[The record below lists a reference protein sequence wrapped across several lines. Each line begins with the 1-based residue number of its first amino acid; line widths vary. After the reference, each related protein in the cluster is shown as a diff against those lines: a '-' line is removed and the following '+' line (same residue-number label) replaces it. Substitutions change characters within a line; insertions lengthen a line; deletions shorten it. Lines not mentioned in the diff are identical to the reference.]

1 VAGYVLDLS
10 RALLPAGALLGGSVV
25 LAHLLSGIGLP
36 CPLRSPTGLP
46 CPFCGMT
53 TGLRQL
59 GGDHVVRSVDAAPLA
74 VLAAVVAFLVLIGRA
89 PARVTVALWLLVPV
103 LVAEWVYELV
113 RLHLL

>member
-1 VAGYVLDLS
+1 M
-10 RALLPAGALLGGSVV
+10 PAGALVGGSVV
-25 LAHLLSGIGLP
+25 QAHLPSGIGLP
-36 CPLRSPTGLP
+36 CPLRSTTGLP

-59 GGDHVVRSVDAAPLA
+59 GGGHVVRSVEAAPLA
-74 VLAAVVAFLVLIGRA
+74 ALVAVVASLVLIGRA

-103 LVAEWVYELV
+103 LVGEWVYELV